1 MDKQISNTDLY
12 TLNTVAIKIVPQKRE
27 YSATTGSKIIVKDI
41 ERQKYLKICWNCG
54 EPYESYKSSSFACR
68 VRCSQNINRR
78 RKQGLNPFA
87 NMSILTKERNT
98 KEIREQFGYR

>member
-1 MDKQISNTDLY
+1 MDKQLSNTELY
-12 TLNTVAIKIVPQKRE
+12 TLNTIGIKIIPQKRE
-27 YSATTGSKIIVKDI
+27 YSATIGNEMIVKDI

-68 VRCSQNINRR
+68 GRCSQNINRR
-78 RKQGLNPFA
+78 RKQGLNPMA

-98 KEIREQFGYR
+98 KDIREQFEYR